1 MPAAAPAARDAVAI
15 IARPLRTLLER
26 EEAVRLY
33 RRVFGLAAD
42 DPAMTP
48 KLLTALQRNGGS
60 ALGAFDPTGRMVGFT
75 YGFVGTEAGATYH
88 YSQAAV
94 VDTEVQGRGVGRILK
109 RAQASDALR
118 SGIATMRWAY
128 DPMLARNAH
137 FNLDVLGA
145 VGRWFVRDYY
155 DLTDSGGRSDR
166 VVVEWRTA
174 GASDEASYEASY
186 GGGENAG
193 TGTGGAE
200 PVAERLA
207 NADVANLADGAEW
220 GELRLVGQIRLLSV
234 PAAWA
239 ELSRADA
246 ARASVVRD
254 RVAAEIE
261 SALADGLVL
270 ASCRRVSPDTAVY
283 QLIPAYQPP
292 PAEQPALAEQPTAA
306 RTPAPTEG
314 RLR

>member
-1 MPAAAPAARDAVAI
+1 MPAAAPAAREAAAI
-15 IARPLRTLLER
+15 TARPLRSLRER

-60 ALGAFDPTGRMVGFT
+60 ALGAFDPAGRMVGFT

-94 VDTEVQGRGVGRILK
+94 VDAGVQGQGVGRILK
-109 RAQASDALR
+109 RAQATDALR
-118 SGIATMRWAY
+118 GGIATMRWAY

-155 DLTDSGGRSDR
+155 DLTDAGGRSDR
-166 VVVEWRTA
+166 VVVEWRTG
-174 GASDEASYEASY
+174 GATDGVSGGVSNRTSD
-186 GGGENAG
+186 
-193 TGTGGAE
+193 GAE
-200 PVAERLA
+200 PVAASPLA
-207 NADVANLADGAEW
+207 TVDVAHLVGGSEW
-220 GELRLVGQIRLLSV
+220 GEVRSVGQTRLLPV

-239 ELSRADA
+239 DLSRADA

-270 ASCRRVSPDTAVY
+270 TSCRRISPDTAVY
-283 QLIPAYQPP
+283 QLT
-292 PAEQPALAEQPTAA
+292 PAEQPTPAEQLTRA
-306 RTPAPTEG
+306 RASAPTDG
-314 RLR
+314 QVR